1 MLWLY
6 VVAAGS
12 GALLGLFSLRVIA
25 VLVGSVVLVATTV
38 VFMTVA
44 QWPLLQAVVNVVLL
58 LATLQFSYLVA
69 LLFPGTRTRVASHDR
84 VDASTH
90 RM

>member
-6 VVAAGS
+6 VGAAGV
-12 GALLGLFSLRVIA
+12 GALLGLLWLRVIA
-25 VLVGSVVLVATTV
+25 VLVASVVLVATAIV
-38 VFMTVA
+38 LMTVR
-44 QWPLLQAVVNVVLL
+44 QWSLLGAVVNLLIL

-69 LLFPGTRTRVASHDR
+69 LMVPSARIRVASHDTF
-84 VDASTH
+84 DASTR

>member
-6 VVAAGS
+6 VVAAGA
-12 GALLGLFSLRVIA
+12 GALLGLLWLRVMAILA
-25 VLVGSVVLVATTV
+25 GSIVLVATTV
-38 VFMTVA
+38 AFMTVQ
-44 QWPLLQAVVNVVLL
+44 QWPLLEAIVNLLML

-69 LLFPGTRTRVASHDR
+69 LMLPDSGTRVPSQEGF
-84 VDASTH
+84 DASTR

>member
-6 VVAAGS
+6 VVAAGA
-12 GALLGLFSLRVIA
+12 GALLGLLWLRVIA
-25 VLVGSVVLVATTV
+25 ILAGSIVLVATSV
-38 VFMTVA
+38 VFMTVQ
-44 QWPLLQAVVNVVLL
+44 QWPLLEAIVNLLML

-69 LLFPGTRTRVASHDR
+69 LMLSSAWTRLASRTLTGGCTR
-84 VDASTH
+84 